1 MKVNGN
7 SLKSGMIVSHKGS
20 IWKVISTQSVKPG
33 KGGAFAQVELKNLKD
48 ASKLNER
55 FRSSETVERL
65 YVETKSYQYS
75 YQDGDNFHFMDTNNY
90 EQISLGK
97 NVIGELES
105 FLQDN
110 MIVSVEFIDN
120 KPVSIKLPEH
130 IIEEVIETEAVIK
143 GQTASS
149 SFKPA
154 VLSNGLKI
162 MVPPHT
168 KQTYW
173 FPKKKSLITMR
184 KLQNYLTKN

>member
-162 MVPPHT
+162 MVPPHIENGT
-168 KQTYW
+168 RIVISTTSFSYVEKA
-173 FPKKKSLITMR
+173 
-184 KLQNYLTKN
+184 KN